1 MQIVNLYKY
10 IRDDGGVTVSP
21 VKPDIEYTEMF
32 RLIADEGKELV
43 NGDIHTS
50 CIDVE
55 TTEGWT
61 ETEVEV
67 KETKEKIK

>member
-1 MQIVNLYKY
+1 MKIVNLYKY
-10 IRDDGGVTVSP
+10 IRDDGGATVSP
-21 VKPDIEYTEMF
+21 VKPNIEYTEMF

-55 TTEGWT
+55 TTEGWIEVDAEST
-61 ETEVEV
+61 E
-67 KETKEKIK
+67 K

>member
-10 IRDDGGVTVSP
+10 IRDDGGTTVSP
-21 VKPDIEYTEMF
+21 VKPNIEYTEMF

-55 TTEGWT
+55 TTEGWI
-61 ETEVEV
+61 EVEAEL
-67 KETKEKIK
+67 KEIKEK

>member
-32 RLIADEGKELV
+32 RLIADEDKELV